1 MDSSQKYQIV
11 KDGYSQYARQDQST
25 AYSQKVATA
34 FGYSL
39 EDLSSIPE
47 GANLGLSCGNPLGT
61 AKLQKVRDPIMPPAG
76 EVVVDLGSGGG
87 FDVFQAAKKVAP
99 NGKAIG
105 IDMNK
110 DMLAL
115 ARKNAAKSDITNV
128 SFVESGITS
137 ISLPSES
144 ANCVVS
150 NCVIN
155 LVPEADKHLV
165 FEEIFRILMPAGRVA
180 ISDILA
186 KKELPTEIRDDV
198 SLYVGCIAGASR
210 VGQYEQYL
218 KDAGFNGKRWFTFRV
233 RSASGLS
240 SLDIMIV
247 ETHSDLNVYK
257 DGALMDSGKTGPAS
271 CCNPK
276 GTVVTNGS
284 KPSADYDLN
293 EWVASYQI
301 YAVKN

>member
-1 MDSSQKYQIV
+1 MDNSQKYQIV

-25 AYSQKVATA
+25 AYSEKVATA
-34 FGYSL
+34 FGYSP

-61 AKLQKVRDPIMPPAG
+61 AKLQKG
-76 EVVVDLGSGGG
+76 EVVVDLGSGAG

-99 NGKAIG
+99 DGKAIG
-105 IDMNK
+105 VDMNK

-115 ARKNAAKSDITNV
+115 ARKNAAKSNVDNV

-137 ISLPSES
+137 IQLPSES
-144 ANCVVS
+144 ANCIVS

-165 FEEIFRILMPAGRVA
+165 FREIFRVLMPEGRVA

-186 KKELPTEIRDDV
+186 KKELPAEIRDDV

-218 KDAGFNGKRWFTFRV
+218 KDAGFKGAHQ
-233 RSASGLS
+233 SLS
-240 SLDIMIV
+240 KFLV
-247 ETHSDLNVYK
+247 
-257 DGALMDSGKTGPAS
+257 AL
-271 CCNPK
+271 
-276 GTVVTNGS
+276 V
-284 KPSADYDLN
+284 
-293 EWVASYQI
+293 Q
-301 YAVKN
+301 